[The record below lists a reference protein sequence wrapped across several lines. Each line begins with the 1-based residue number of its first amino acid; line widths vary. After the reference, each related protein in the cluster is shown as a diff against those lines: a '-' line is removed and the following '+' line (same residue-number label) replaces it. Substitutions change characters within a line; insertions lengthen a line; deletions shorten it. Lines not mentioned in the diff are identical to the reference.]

1 MIIAEFASLADA
13 QSLGGRRSVRD
24 GRRVRIDRSPPIREG
39 RCHDASDHA
48 EPQPQDWKPACA
60 TRCSRRNCDV
70 IDDSHLHAGHAGAAD
85 GHGHFTVQLVA
96 ERFAGLPVVRRHR
109 LVYEAVGDMMTTDI
123 HALSIQALAPGEG
136 SLA

>member
-1 MIIAEFASLADA
+1 MNEASREA
-13 QSLGGRRSVRD
+13 
-24 GRRVRIDRSPPIREG
+24 RVARLEARLRATLQPIEL
-39 RCHDASDHA
+39 
-48 EPQPQDWKPACA
+48 
-60 TRCSRRNCDV
+60 DV

-85 GHGHFTVQLVA
+85 GRGHFTVNLIA

-123 HALSIQALAPGEG
+123 HALSIRALAPGEG